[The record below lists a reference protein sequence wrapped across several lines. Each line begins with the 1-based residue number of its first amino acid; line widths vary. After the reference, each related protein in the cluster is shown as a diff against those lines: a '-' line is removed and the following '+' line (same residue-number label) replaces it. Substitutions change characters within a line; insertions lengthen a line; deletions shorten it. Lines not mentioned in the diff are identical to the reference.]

1 MKTLKNILYA
11 FIAVFV
17 LAGCDDDGDYLAGAP
32 ENPDCYNVYFPAQD
46 NATDLEL
53 DPAAETKLSF
63 IARRTNSEGAITV
76 PVSVKKNQDGVFALT
91 SIEFADGQEETTF
104 DVTFPDTEIGT
115 KYACEINIDDTKYA
129 SVYGEKS
136 VGMTFSVTR
145 VKWNRLEGADG
156 ETKGKWR
163 DDVISSL
170 FGVTYANAEVE
181 LEIFE
186 RDDRPGYYRMVPYT
200 QTLISALFGRN
211 VGSCTEP
218 YTIIDAT
225 DPDKVW
231 IPYQTTGVTL
241 GSDGEIEI
249 ASKINK
255 NIPSVSEAAS
265 LYGTLK
271 DGVITFPV
279 SSIYVNFT
287 VSGGWYGANASGMQR
302 IIFPGAKVYDYAL
315 ALSKSE
321 PANGVV
327 QLGFTLGADVAKVQY
342 AFFEGS
348 LSEALAEAKSKEMAE
363 GGLPV
368 KELTATG
375 TVNAVMDETGMY
387 TVLGNIYNAAGELQ
401 GYNYLSFGYI
411 KAGDD
416 KPVLMSVGLIVSDKH
431 ASEGYTAEDSAEFWA
446 NGQEIESGSY
456 GLYETDALA
465 GATEADLMK
474 LVAAG
479 GTKFTD
485 KNLEAI
491 NGGGRGLELVLG
503 GLNGGTEYTLL
514 VQAYNGYVSK
524 LLTAT
529 ATTEGTPHPLKRNY
543 AMTDFMSSQLSKT
556 AMCKTWNYYAG
567 TISNGEKSGKRAKIG
582 TVTIADNTTD
592 DTADEDFLNI
602 SGLSG
607 IARFI
612 GGDDTMLIEYYN
624 GVLYFLPDQI
634 VGAYNGSPVS
644 YWMTTT
650 TLGGYSANYALLG
663 GQVVDG
669 YLAFV
674 ANPNYIQSNNLTFDG
689 IRFLAFSDESLGT
702 ATAGLN
708 WYYNLMLEDP
718 DKAVPM
724 SAPAAKVSTLQ
735 LEQIS
740 KAYSA
745 PQNYVELRGRE
756 RLRALIDEYVGKD
769 KAPANVALPVMSG
782 ERSDAKAVD
791 AKVTFTKGIVPVT
804 SDPMQMIGRKV
815 KDVKVK

>member
-315 ALSKSE
+315 GLSKSE

-431 ASEGYTAEDSAEFWA
+431 AGEGYTAEDSAEFWA

-485 KNLEAI
+485 ENLEAI

-503 GLNGGTEYTLL
+503 GLNGGTQYTLL
-514 VQAYNGYVSK
+514 VRAYNGYVSK

-724 SAPAAKVSTLQ
+724 SAPAAKVSALQ

-740 KAYSA
+740 KAYSE

-756 RLRALIDEYVGKD
+756 RIRALIDEYVGKD
-769 KAPANVALPVMSG
+769 KTPTNVALPVMNG